1 MITKFEIPTK
11 IFFGSNSI
19 NFLNPNAGRVGL
31 IASSGIPDALLN
43 SLIQK
48 WSSNGIRV
56 SIIKKNHGEPQSSVI
71 DEVASNLT
79 SGISGLVGIGGG
91 SVMDFTK
98 AIALVVGSGGNIT
111 DYEFGEREIGN
122 VLPLYLAPTTC
133 GSGSEVTPYTVINN
147 SSTGRKFTIS
157 HPLLR
162 PVQATIDPDLL
173 TTLPFKVR
181 LTTGLDA
188 FVHCL
193 EAVLT
198 RTDTPLVSP
207 LAMVGLSIGWKKLP
221 ALKNQCSTA
230 DTLYQLA
237 RMSVLGGLCIAH
249 SRTGLV
255 HTLSVALSRYFDLPH
270 GLLNAYLLPF
280 VLKNNITAYNG
291 LLGKIMSTI
300 IGNEKLR
307 DEDVLEKIT
316 DWSKKLLDKRM
327 PFSSELIINHEAEII
342 ARVLQDK
349 GLQTVSHG
357 PVNEISLKNMLG
369 NIAYATRCS

>member
-1 MITKFEIPTK
+1 MITTFEMPVK
-11 IFFGSNSI
+11 IYFGSNSI
-19 NFLNPNAGRVGL
+19 NLLNPNAGRVGL
-31 IASSGIPDALLN
+31 ISSSGVPDDLLN
-43 SLIQK
+43 KLIKK
-48 WSSNGIRV
+48 WSSNGIEV
-56 SIIKKNHGEPQSSVI
+56 TIIKKNHGEPQSSVV
-71 DEVASNLT
+71 DEVASKLT
-79 SGISGLVGIGGG
+79 SGISGIVGIGGG

-111 DYEFGEREIGN
+111 DYEFGERKICD

-147 SSTGRKFTIS
+147 SDTGRKFTIS

-173 TTLPFKVR
+173 RTLPVKV
-181 LTTGLDA
+181 LLSTGLDA

-198 RTDTPLVSP
+198 RVETPLVSS
-207 LAMVGLSIGWKKLP
+207 LAKAGLSIGWNQLP
-221 ALKNQCSTA
+221 ISNNQCSSA
-230 DTLYQLA
+230 DNFYQLA
-237 RMSVLGGLCIAH
+237 RMSVLGGICIAN

-291 LLGKIMSTI
+291 LLGTIMSTV
-300 IGNEKLR
+300 IGNEKLS
-307 DEDVLEKIT
+307 DEDALEKIT
-316 DWSKKLLDKRM
+316 DWLKQLLDKRK
-327 PFSSELIINHEAEII
+327 PFSSELIINHEADII
-342 ARVLQDK
+342 ARILQDK
-349 GLQTVSHG
+349 GLQAVNHG
-357 PVNEISLKNMLG
+357 PVNETSLKNILG
-369 NIAYATRCS
+369 KIADATRCS